1 MLADCI
7 VVGGGIVG
15 AAAAWRL
22 QQRGLRVLL
31 LDRQQ
36 PGLEASFA
44 GAGMLSPGGEDLG
57 DGYWLDAALESR
69 RMYAAFVTELVG
81 ASGLAID
88 YQDCGALEWILP
100 EAETRLQRLRTRGV
114 FMEDRSEAGQHK
126 LWFPGD
132 GSVEPRDVM
141 AALRKLLASC
151 TLQEEVKTINPGR
164 IVRVN
169 GHEAKLVVL
178 AAGAWTQQLQVAGCS
193 AAPNV
198 FPVRGHMLGYQLSP
212 GELPHILRRG
222 HTYLLQRRNG
232 FLLAGS
238 TMEHVGFDR
247 AIDATQVEAIRLD
260 AEALLPAL
268 CGRQPD
274 LVWNG
279 LRPGVEGGL
288 PLLKQAAENVWLATG
303 HFRNGILLAPFT
315 AERIVDAALGLR
327 PRAAAAI
334 PPSVA

>member
-164 IVRVN
+164 IVPGLN
-169 GHEAKLVVL
+169 SYKLPDAPPRRMYFPCVATCL
-178 AAGAWTQQLQVAGCS
+178 ATSFRLANCPTSFVAATLTCCS
-193 AAPNV
+193 AAMDFCWPAAPWNTLASIARLMPLRWKPFAWMPKRC
-198 FPVRGHMLGYQLSP
+198 FPPY
-212 GELPHILRRG
+212 
-222 HTYLLQRRNG
+222 
-232 FLLAGS
+232 
-238 TMEHVGFDR
+238 
-247 AIDATQVEAIRLD
+247 
-260 AEALLPAL
+260 
-268 CGRQPD
+268 
-274 LVWNG
+274 
-279 LRPGVEGGL
+279 
-288 PLLKQAAENVWLATG
+288 
-303 HFRNGILLAPFT
+303 
-315 AERIVDAALGLR
+315 
-327 PRAAAAI
+327 AAANPIWCGTACDRE
-334 PPSVA
+334 